1 MTNSTQAKILVPVG
15 FSDQSL
21 KALEYSLTY
30 AKKMNASL
38 ILLSVM
44 EESTL
49 FSRIFKASVDEE
61 KMKTALHEKLE
72 ELAKDIKENNQIES
86 EIVIAKGVVY
96 EEIARVADLMEVE
109 LVIMGTNGKPENF
122 RRKFIGSNAY
132 RTVTLVKPPVITIK
146 DCPESMTVSKILF
159 PLTADIKSKEKT
171 NAIIKFARLFG
182 AEVHVVAA
190 ATVESEEQNLKN
202 SLKQIEGILTESK
215 ISNVGKFYSHKEV
228 KSRVAT
234 LNAYTKEHN
243 CDLIAISEEGFEPD
257 MATLILGTDVQEV
270 IYNAEIPVLCI
281 TPKRELYSNIIGS

>member
-1 MTNSTQAKILVPVG
+1 MNQTKILVPIG

-38 ILLSVM
+38 VLLSVM

-49 FSRIFKASVDEE
+49 LGRIFKSSIDED
-61 KMKTALHEKLE
+61 KVKKALHEKLE
-72 ELAKDIKENNQIES
+72 EIAKDIKEKNNIES

-96 EEIARVADLMEVE
+96 EEIARVSELMEVD

-132 RTVTLVKPPVITIK
+132 RTVTIVKPPVITLK
-146 DCPESMTVSKILF
+146 DCPESMSVSKILF

-171 NAIIKFARLFG
+171 NAIIKFARMFD
-182 AEVHVVAA
+182 AEVHVVGVAV
-190 ATVESEEQNLKN
+190 VESEEQ
-202 SLKQIEGILTESK
+202 SLKASLRQIEGILSDAKVNHVTK
-215 ISNVGKFYSHKEV
+215 YYSHKEV

-234 LNAYTKEHN
+234 LNAYTKDN
-243 CDLIAISEEGFEPD
+243 QCDLIAISEEGIEPD
-257 MATLILGTDVQEV
+257 VATLLLGTDVQEV
-270 IYNAEIPVLCI
+270 IYNAEVPVLCI
-281 TPKRELYSNIIGS
+281 TPKRELYGRILGS